1 MPENVYDEP
10 QELLH
15 FVSQEHEQFLI
26 AIANERDELRAVNNL
41 QGLYK
46 PALSYIKLTDKADL
60 IVYQLLGFTHYHF
73 LFATAC
79 LLRCHLSEAFN
90 SLRSAIDAALVAAY
104 IINDRPSQEAYFA
117 RRRPFDKLMRHARN
131 PIREKRLEK
140 LPHPQIPYLIE
151 MYDLCSR
158 FASHADIDSFAHRAR
173 QFRDEHGIDWTT
185 TEYFQFSRD
194 PQQQRYYFF
203 SLMHGFAIILDVFS
217 SFLIDEQKKVD
228 EQWRLELHGA
238 IAGIERVRE
247 ATGPPDEEA

>member
-10 QELLH
+10 QELLR
-15 FVSQEHEQFLI
+15 FVSQEHHQFLI
-26 AIANERDELRAVNNL
+26 SIANERDELKGVNNL

-46 PALSYIKLTDKADL
+46 AALSYIKLTDKADL

-90 SLRSAIDAALVAAY
+90 SLRSAIDGALVAAY

-131 PIREKRLEK
+131 PIKEKRLDK
-140 LPHPQIPYLIE
+140 LPHPQVPDLIK

-173 QFRDEHGIDWTT
+173 EFRDEHGIEWAT

-194 PQQQRYYFF
+194 PKQQRYYFF
-203 SLMHGFAIILDVFS
+203 SLMQGFAIILDVFS
-217 SFLIDEQKKVD
+217 SFLIDEQKKVN
-228 EQWRLELHGA
+228 EQWRPELHGA

-247 ATGPPDEEA
+247 ATGPPDEAA

>member
-10 QELLH
+10 PELLH

-26 AIANERDELRAVNNL
+26 AVANERDELKAVNNL

-46 PALSYIKLTDKADL
+46 AALSYIKLTDKADL

-79 LLRCHLSEAFN
+79 LLRCHLSEAFS
-90 SLRSAIDAALVAAY
+90 SLRSAIDGAVVAAY
-104 IINDRPSQEAYFA
+104 IINDRPSQEAYRA

-131 PIREKRLEK
+131 FIRENRLDK

-151 MYDLCSR
+151 MHDLCST
-158 FASHADIDSFAHRAR
+158 FASHADINSFAHRAR
-173 QFRDEHGIDWTT
+173 EFRDEHGIDWAT

-203 SLMHGFAIILDVFS
+203 SLMHGFAIILNVFS
-217 SFLIDEQKKVD
+217 SFLIDEQKKVG
-228 EQWRLELHGA
+228 EQWGIELHGA
-238 IAGIERVRE
+238 IAGFEKVRE
-247 ATGPPDEEA
+247 ATGPSEEV